1 MLLLQLPSCSHPW
14 PQPIQEGPQPV
25 LQQAVQL
32 VRLLEVQ
39 LAQQSGLGSAAQLV
53 MPLQDR
59 TRRTS

>member
-1 MLLLQLPSCSHPW
+1 V
-14 PQPIQEGPQPV
+14 PQPV

-39 LAQQSGLGSAAQLV
+39 LAQQSGLVSAAQSV

-59 TRRTS
+59 TRGTS